1 MIETTVAT
9 VDTELERFFAAS
21 RLRASDYGEHYV
33 ALWDALAR
41 AAAGGKRVRPALVL
55 DAYAGFGG
63 GDTAASTRVA
73 VAFEL
78 LHTAFIIH
86 DDLIDGDL
94 TRRGIPN
101 VAGTFEARARARGA
115 DHRRSSTWGTAAG
128 ILAGDLALS
137 ESHRLLGT
145 LDVDSTTR
153 ARLLDVLDRSIFI
166 SAAGE
171 LADVT
176 NAGST
181 TIASLDPVL
190 ATLEQ
195 KTAIYSFEAP
205 LLAGAI
211 LAGATAEALHA
222 VGRFGRLIGVAFQLT
237 DDILGVFGDPAETGK
252 SALADLREG
261 KLTAL
266 IAHAQATDSWPAIAP
281 FIGDDDLDEAGADFV
296 RTQLRACGAA
306 RAADDLTRGYAS
318 RAVEALD
325 APAVPGGLRQSL
337 TLLAETAVSRCR

>member
-1 MIETTVAT
+1 VIETTVAT
-9 VDTELERFFAAS
+9 VETELERFFAAS

-33 ALWDALAR
+33 ALWDSLAL

-55 DAYAGFGG
+55 AAYAGFGG
-63 GDTAASTRVA
+63 NDTAASARVA

-101 VAGTFEARARARGA
+101 VAGGFEARARADGA
-115 DHRRSSTWGTAAG
+115 DRRRSSTWGTAAG

-137 ESHRLLGT
+137 EAHRMLGT
-145 LDVDSTTR
+145 LDVDSITR
-153 ARLLDVLDRSIFI
+153 ARLLDLLDRSIFV

-176 NAGST
+176 NASSHAP
-181 TIASLDPVL
+181 ASLAAVL
-190 ATLEQ
+190 ATLEH

-211 LAGATAEALHA
+211 LAGATPEALDV

-237 DDILGVFGDPAETGK
+237 DDTLGVFGDPGETGK
-252 SALADLREG
+252 SALADLRGG

-266 IAHAQATDSWPAIAP
+266 IAHARTTDCWATIEP
-281 FIGDDDLDEAGADFV
+281 FIGDVDLDETGAELV
-296 RTQLRACGAA
+296 RAHLRACGAA
-306 RAADDLTRGYAS
+306 QAADDLTRDYAN
-318 RAVEALD
+318 RALEALD
-325 APAVPGGLRQSL
+325 APAVPVGLRQSL
-337 TLLAETAVSRCR
+337 TLLAETVVSRCR

>member
-9 VDTELERFFAAS
+9 VETELERFFAAS

-33 ALWDALAR
+33 ALWDSLAL
-41 AAAGGKRVRPALVL
+41 AAAGGKRMRPALVL
-55 DAYAGFGG
+55 AAYAGFGG
-63 GDTAASTRVA
+63 RNSVAAIRVG

-101 VAGTFEARARARGA
+101 VAGAFQARGRA
-115 DHRRSSTWGTAAG
+115 HGGDDRRSGSWAAAAG

-137 ESHRLLGT
+137 EAHRTLGT

-153 ARLLDVLDRSIFI
+153 ARLLDLLDRSIFV

-176 NAGST
+176 NSSGGAP
-181 TIASLDPVL
+181 ASLEAVL

-211 LAGATAEALHA
+211 LAGATPEALNV
-222 VGRFGRLIGVAFQLT
+222 VGCFGRLIGVAFQLT
-237 DDILGVFGDPAETGK
+237 DDTLGVFGDPEETGK

-266 IAHAQATDSWPAIAP
+266 IAHARTTDCWPTIEP
-281 FIGDDDLDEAGADFV
+281 FIGDADLDETGAELV
-296 RTQLRACGAA
+296 RAHLRACGAPQ
-306 RAADDLTRGYAS
+306 AADDLTRAYA
-318 RAVEALD
+318 AQALEALE
-325 APAVPGGLRQSL
+325 APVVPAGLRQSL
-337 TLLAETAVSRCR
+337 TVLAEAAVSRCR